1 MNHIVPYFL
10 DDAVRDLVLILPG
23 GGYAYCSPR
32 EAKPVADVFLKEGYH
47 AAVYEYR
54 QEILPYPAL
63 YDEALRRIETFK
75 ADPRIDRLFVC
86 GFSAGGHFAGLLLTG
101 KPEWFA
107 GGILAYP
114 VVTADVMT
122 RHDFSIR
129 QLVGDQPTNEDLDKV
144 SIEKRVTKDTP
155 PLFLWSTVEDK
166 TVPVENSLVLFQA
179 LRKHGVKAEM
189 HLYQDGPH
197 GLALCDRTTPWD
209 QGDPLEYERLYKHP
223 ATWMSLAIAWLEQ
236 FH

>member
-1 MNHIVPYFL
+1 MNAIVPHFR
-10 DDAVRDLVLILPG
+10 DDQVRDLVLILPG
-23 GGYAYCSPR
+23 GGYAFCSPR

-47 AAVYEYR
+47 AAVFEYR
-54 QEILPYPAL
+54 REILAYPAL
-63 YDEALRRIETFK
+63 YDEAIRLIGAFRT
-75 ADPRIDRLFVC
+75 DPRIDRIFVV

-101 KPEWFA
+101 KPEWFT

-129 QLVGDQPTNEDLDKV
+129 QLVGDDPTDAQLDEV

-166 TVPVENSLVLFQA
+166 TVPVENSLLLFQA
-179 LRKHGVKAEM
+179 LRRHGVKAEM
-189 HLYQDGPH
+189 HLFQDGPH
-197 GLALCDRTTPWD
+197 GLSLANRHTPWD
-209 QGDPLEYERLYKHP
+209 SGDPLAYEAAYVKVAAWVP
-223 ATWMSLAIAWLEQ
+223 LALAWLEQ